1 MSALTGN
8 SSRLRLGIAV
18 ACVAQF
24 VVVLD
29 ATIVT
34 TALPVVGE
42 SLGFTGG
49 SLHWVITAYT
59 LAFGGFLI
67 PGGRLADLMG
77 SRRMFMLGVGVFVL
91 ASVGCA
97 LAWSPGALVGARV
110 VQGVGA
116 ALLSPAA
123 LALLS
128 ALSEPGAERRRA
140 VGWWTAAAATGGAS
154 GWVLGGVLTETLGWR
169 SVFWVNLPIGVM
181 ALVGALR
188 LGVPAP
194 DRARVRRL
202 DLLGAVGVTTTLAL
216 GVYGLTSTGEHGLTS
231 VTSWAPML
239 VSVAVL
245 VLLVRHE
252 RRIADPLVPPDLLRS
267 RAVVGG
273 ILTSLAITATTSPA
287 MFLSTLYVQ
296 RELQLS
302 PARASLLFPVFNI
315 AVVGGS
321 LLAPTL
327 LRWFGARRTL
337 LGGFATMGVG
347 CAVLVAIPRDGHP
360 IAYLLVAFALMGVGL
375 GAASVASTQTGT
387 EAVDVDQ
394 HGVVAGALTSAAQVG
409 TALGLAL
416 TPLAISA
423 AGGPNYRAGFI
434 GTVAVAVAGLGFSL
448 LVPRRGR
455 SPRAAAV
462 EEESAST
469 R

>member
-1 MSALTGN
+1 
-8 SSRLRLGIAV
+8 LRLGIAV
-18 ACVAQF
+18 ACLAQF

-42 SLGFTGG
+42 ALGFTGG
-49 SLHWVITAYT
+49 GLHWVITAYT

-77 SRRMFMLGVGVFVL
+77 SRRMFMLGLAVFVL

-97 LAWSPGALVGARV
+97 LAWSPGALVGARI

-128 ALSEPGAERRRA
+128 ALSQPGAERRRA

-169 SVFWVNLPIGVM
+169 SVFWVNLPIGLV

-188 LGVPAP
+188 IAVPARGRP
-194 DRARVRRL
+194 GVRRL

-231 VTSWAPML
+231 LTSWAPML
-239 VSVAVL
+239 VSVVVL
-245 VLLVRHE
+245 VVLVRHE
-252 RRIADPLVPPDLLRS
+252 RRVADPLVPPDLLRS
-267 RAVVGG
+267 RAVAGG

-296 RELQLS
+296 QELQLS
-302 PARASLLFPVFNI
+302 PARASLLFPVFNL

-327 LRWFGARRTL
+327 LRRFGARRTL
-337 LGGFATMGVG
+337 LGGFGTMGVG
-347 CAVLVAIPRDGHP
+347 CAELIAIPRDGGHP
-360 IAYLLVAFALMGVGL
+360 IAYLLVAFALMGAGL

-416 TPLAISA
+416 TPFAIAA

-434 GTVAVAVAGLGFSL
+434 GTLVVAAAGLGFSL
-448 LVPRRGR
+448 LVPSRGQ
-455 SPRAAAV
+455 SPRVAAV

>member
-1 MSALTGN
+1 MDVFTGN
-8 SSRLRLGIAV
+8 SSSLRLGIAV

-34 TALPVVGE
+34 MALPAVGE
-42 SLGFTGG
+42 SLGFSGG
-49 SLHWVITAYT
+49 GLHWVITAYT

-67 PGGRLADLMG
+67 PGGRLADLVG
-77 SRRMFMLGVGVFVL
+77 SRRMFMLGLGVFVL

-97 LAWSPGALVGARV
+97 LAWSPGVLVGARI

-128 ALSEPGAERRRA
+128 ALSEPGAQRRRA

-154 GWVLGGVLTETLGWR
+154 GWVLGGLLTETLGWR
-169 SVFWVNLPIGVM
+169 SVFWVNLPIGLI

-188 LGVPAP
+188 IAVPPP
-194 DRARVRRL
+194 DRTGVRRL
-202 DLLGAVGVTTTLAL
+202 DLLGAIGVTTTLAL

-231 VTSWAPML
+231 VTSWVPML
-239 VSVAVL
+239 VSGGVL

-252 RRIADPLVPPDLLRS
+252 RRIGDPLVPPELLRS

-273 ILTSLAITATTSPA
+273 LLTALAITATTSPA
-287 MFLSTLYVQ
+287 MFLCTLYVQ
-296 RELQLS
+296 QELQLS
-302 PARASLLFPVFNI
+302 PVRASLLFPVFNI

-327 LRWFGARRTL
+327 LRRFGARSTL
-337 LGGFATMGVG
+337 LGGFGAMGFG
-347 CAVLVAIPRDGHP
+347 CATLIAIGQYGHP
-360 IAYLLVAFALMGVGL
+360 IAYLVTSFALMGAGL

-387 EAVDVDQ
+387 EAVEVDQ

-416 TPLAISA
+416 TPFAIAA

-434 GTVAVAVAGLGFSL
+434 GTLVVAMAGVAFSL
-448 LVPRRGR
+448 LVPARAQ
-455 SPRAAAV
+455 SPATEAV

>member
-1 MSALTGN
+1 M
-8 SSRLRLGIAV
+8 
-18 ACVAQF
+18 
-24 VVVLD
+24 
-29 ATIVT
+29 
-34 TALPVVGE
+34 VG
-42 SLGFTGG
+42 L
-49 SLHWVITAYT
+49 
-59 LAFGGFLI
+59 
-67 PGGRLADLMG
+67 
-77 SRRMFMLGVGVFVL
+77 GVFVL

-97 LAWSPGALVGARV
+97 LAWSPGALVGARI

-169 SVFWVNLPIGVM
+169 SVFWVNLPIGLM

-188 LGVPAP
+188 IAVPAP
-194 DRARVRRL
+194 DRTGVRRL
-202 DLLGAVGVTTTLAL
+202 DLLGAVGVTSTLAL

-239 VSVAVL
+239 IAAG
-245 VLLVRHE
+245 VLLLLVGHE

-296 RELQLS
+296 QELQLS
-302 PARASLLFPVFNI
+302 PARASLLFPVFNV

-327 LRWFGARRTL
+327 LRRFGARRTL
-337 LGGFATMGVG
+337 LGGFATMGIG
-347 CAVLVAIPRDGHP
+347 CAVLIAIPGGRLPDRVPAGRLRPDGGRTRRR
-360 IAYLLVAFALMGVGL
+360 LRGL
-375 GAASVASTQTGT
+375 DPDRYRGGR
-387 EAVDVDQ
+387 VDQ

-416 TPLAISA
+416 TPLAIAA
-423 AGGPNYRAGFI
+423 AGGPNYQAGFI
-434 GTVAVAVAGLGFSL
+434 GTLVVAVAGLGFSL
-448 LVPRRGR
+448 LVPPRGQ
-455 SPRAAAV
+455 SPRVAAV

>member
-1 MSALTGN
+1 
-8 SSRLRLGIAV
+8 
-18 ACVAQF
+18 
-24 VVVLD
+24 
-29 ATIVT
+29 
-34 TALPVVGE
+34 
-42 SLGFTGG
+42 
-49 SLHWVITAYT
+49 VITAYT

-67 PGGRLADLMG
+67 PGGRLADLIG
-77 SRRMFMLGVGVFVL
+77 SRRMFLLGLGVFVL

-97 LAWSPGALVGARV
+97 LAWSPGALVGARI

-169 SVFWVNLPIGVM
+169 SVFWVNLPIGLI

-194 DRARVRRL
+194 NRALIRRL
-202 DLLGAVGVTTTLAL
+202 DLLGALGVTTTLPL
-216 GVYGLTSTGEHGLTS
+216 GVYGLTSTGEHGLTA
-231 VTSWAPML
+231 VTNWTLML
-239 VSVAVL
+239 VSVGVL
-245 VLLVRHE
+245 VLLVGHE
-252 RRIADPLVPPDLLRS
+252 RRIADPLVPPALLRS

-296 RELQLS
+296 QELQLS
-302 PARASLLFPVFNI
+302 PARASSAFPVFNI

-327 LRWFGARRTL
+327 LRRLGARRSL
-337 LGGFATMGVG
+337 IGGFATMGVG
-347 CAVLVAIPRDGHP
+347 CTVLIAIPRDGHP
-360 IAYLLVAFALMGVGL
+360 IAYLLVAFALMGAGL

-394 HGVVAGALTSAAQVG
+394 HGVVAGTLTAAAQVG

-416 TPLAISA
+416 TSLTIA
-423 AGGPNYRAGFI
+423 ATGRPNYQAGFI
-434 GTVAVAVAGLGFSL
+434 GTLVVAFAGLGFSL
-448 LVPRRGR
+448 LVPSRGR
-455 SPRAAAV
+455 SARVSAV

>member
-1 MSALTGN
+1 MSALTRN
-8 SSRLRLGIAV
+8 RSSLRLGIAV

-42 SLGFTGG
+42 SLGFAGG

-77 SRRMFMLGVGVFVL
+77 SRRMFMLGLGVFVL

-97 LAWSPGALVGARV
+97 LAWSPAALVGARI

-128 ALSEPGAERRRA
+128 ALSEPGAQRRRA

-169 SVFWVNLPIGVM
+169 SVFWVNLPIGLV

-194 DRARVRRL
+194 DRTRVRRL

-231 VTSWAPML
+231 VCSWAPML
-239 VSVAVL
+239 VSVGVL

-273 ILTSLAITATTSPA
+273 ILTALTITATTSPA
-287 MFLSTLYVQ
+287 MYLSTLYVQ
-296 RELQLS
+296 QELQLS
-302 PARASLLFPVFNI
+302 PARASLLFPVFNV

-327 LRWFGARRTL
+327 LRSLGARRTL

-347 CAVLVAIPRDGHP
+347 CAVLVAIPPDGHP
-360 IAYLLVAFALMGVGL
+360 IGYLLVAFALMGAGL

-423 AGGPNYRAGFI
+423 AGGPNYQAGFV
-434 GTVAVAVAGLGFSL
+434 GTLVVAIAGLGFSL
-448 LVPRRGR
+448 LVPPRGR

>member
-8 SSRLRLGIAV
+8 SSSLRLGIAV

-34 TALPVVGE
+34 TALPVVRE

-49 SLHWVITAYT
+49 GLHWVITAYT
-59 LAFGGFLI
+59 LAFGDFLI
-67 PGGRLADLMG
+67 PGGRLADLAG
-77 SRRMFMLGVGVFVL
+77 PRRVFLLGLGLFIL
-91 ASVGCA
+91 ASVSCA
-97 LAWSPGALVGARV
+97 LAWAPAALVGARI
-110 VQGVGA
+110 VQGLGA

-123 LALLS
+123 LAMLS
-128 ALSEPGAERRRA
+128 ALSDHGAERRRA

-154 GWVLGGVLTETLGWR
+154 GWVLGGVLTESIGWR
-169 SVFWVNLPIGVM
+169 AVFWVNLPIGLV
-181 ALVGALR
+181 ALIGVLR
-188 LGVPAP
+188 IVIPGG
-194 DRARVRRL
+194 DRTRVRRL
-202 DLLGAVGVTTTLAL
+202 DLIGAVGVTGTLAL
-216 GVYGLTSTGEHGLTS
+216 LIYGMTGIGERGLS
-231 VTSWAPML
+231 AVTSWAPML
-239 VSVAVL
+239 ISAGAL
-245 VLLVRHE
+245 VLLTRHE
-252 RRIADPLVPPDLLRS
+252 RRIADPLVPPALLRS
-267 RAVVGG
+267 RPVAGG
-273 ILTSLAITATTSPA
+273 ILTALAITATTSPV
-287 MFLSTLYVQ
+287 MFLCTLYVQ
-296 RELQLS
+296 QELRLS
-302 PARASLLFPVFNI
+302 PTRASLLFPVFNL

-321 LLAPTL
+321 IMAPNL
-327 LRWFGARRTL
+327 LRRLGPRTTL

-347 CAVLVAIPRDGHP
+347 CAVLVAIPQDGRP

-409 TALGLAL
+409 TALGLAF

-423 AGGPNYRAGFI
+423 AGGPNYQAGFI
-434 GTVAVAVAGLGFSL
+434 GTVVVAVAGLGFSL
-448 LVPRRGR
+448 LVPARGR
-455 SPRAAAV
+455 SPRVAAV